1 MATIGHHKLAQDKGL
16 MWRMYMTMFLMGI
29 LYAVFVLILWSSGV
43 GIIFVAVI
51 AGVIMGT
58 QYFMSEKLILRS
70 TGAKEVPQ
78 EQEPELY
85 AMVERLAQI
94 AEMPMPKLAVI
105 DSPVPN
111 AFATGRN
118 PQNALVAVT
127 TGIPSDSQIGS
138 CTRFWDMNLRMS
150 PTGICG

>member
-1 MATIGHHKLAQDKGL
+1 MATIGPHKLAQDKGL

-94 AEMPMPKLAVI
+94 AEIPMPNLPLLIHPCQTRLPPAEI
-105 DSPVPN
+105 LRTRWWRLRPVFP
-111 AFATGRN
+111 ATHRSGVVR
-118 PQNALVAVT
+118 
-127 TGIPSDSQIGS
+127 GS
-138 CTRFWDMNLRMS
+138 GT
-150 PTGICG
+150 